1 MVPINSKSEIPK
13 LITSSLKVISKYS
26 LPFSFFNSKL
36 VIIGA
41 VLSLLKANVLEELF
55 NKLSASAT
63 TSDFTTIEKSPSETG
78 NNSTLKFWLSIFVNV
93 EITAFVRLK
102 SSLSKPNISL
112 ENWTSITAGN
122 S

>member
-78 NNSTLKFWLSIFVNV
+78 NNSTLKF
-93 EITAFVRLK
+93 
-102 SSLSKPNISL
+102 
-112 ENWTSITAGN
+112 
-122 S
+122 